1 MTLLRNATLND
12 KAVDITIVGG
22 LIDSIMPLD
31 TRPRQPQAA
40 ATPSNLEGEPD
51 CDRGS
56 NSSPMREVSSGD
68 HEGDEA
74 KSPRSRQLLSS
85 EPSSFFPARA
95 GGVCKEII
103 DCSGLAVFPGL
114 CNMHSHAPMTL
125 FRGLGDD
132 QPLDVWL
139 KKYIWPAEQ
148 KLTDELVYQGTLQA
162 CREMLA
168 SGTTAFNDMYFR
180 LPAMAQAVRDS
191 GIRAMLGLNV
201 FGDGEEIDDILR
213 RGVPLCTPNLDGATG
228 VHGVS
233 GVHGASGV
241 HGGTPL
247 LSIAPHSIY
256 TVTAKGLRRCADACK
271 ELGLPMHIH
280 MSETQKEVD
289 DCLREHG
296 CRPWE
301 YLDKL
306 GILDKLG
313 KNIIAAHCL
322 HLSDDEIRLI
332 GDHGITCVH
341 CPNSNLKLGSGY
353 RFPMLELLD
362 AGARVALGTDGSA
375 SSNNLDMIEVM
386 KTAALLQKGWRGD
399 PTVVPAQQI
408 LSLATLG
415 HTIAP
420 GQPACLFLSTA
431 KSLSDLVYASHGDS
445 VALTLVDG
453 KIVYRKEW

>member
-1 MTLLRNATLND
+1 MTIADALLD
-12 KAVDITIVGG
+12 GKAVDIVTNGHLIESVTPHSPCAYDIDAHG
-22 LIDSIMPLD
+22 LS
-31 TRPRQPQAA
+31 
-40 ATPSNLEGEPD
+40 
-51 CDRGS
+51 
-56 NSSPMREVSSGD
+56 
-68 HEGDEA
+68 
-74 KSPRSRQLLSS
+74 
-85 EPSSFFPARA
+85 
-95 GGVCKEII
+95 
-103 DCSGLAVFPGL
+103 VFPGL

-139 KKYIWPAEQ
+139 NKYIWPAEQ

-191 GIRAMLGLNV
+191 GIRARLGLNV
-201 FGDGEEIDDILR
+201 FGDGKELECVNVIMRECVSD
-213 RGVPLCTPNLDGATG
+213 G
-228 VHGVS
+228 VH
-233 GVHGASGV
+233 
-241 HGGTPL
+241 

-256 TVTAKGLRRCADACK
+256 TVSGKGLRRCADACL
-271 ELGLPMHIH
+271 ELGVPMHIH

-301 YLDKL
+301 WLDKL

-313 KNIIAAHCL
+313 ENIIAAHCL
-322 HLSDDEIRLI
+322 HLSEEEIRLI

-362 AGARVALGTDGSA
+362 AGARVVLGTDGSA

-386 KTAALLQKGWRGD
+386 KTAALLQKGWRHD

-431 KSLSDLVYASHGDS
+431 KSLSDLIYASHGDS
-445 VALTLVDG
+445 VAMTMVDG
-453 KIVYRKEW
+453 KIVYKRPSIAVF

>member
-1 MTLLRNATLND
+1 MTIADALLD
-12 KAVDITIVGG
+12 GQSVDIIINDS
-22 LIDSIMPLD
+22 LIESVTPHS
-31 TRPRQPQAA
+31 PCAA
-40 ATPSNLEGEPD
+40 D
-51 CDRGS
+51 
-56 NSSPMREVSSGD
+56 
-68 HEGDEA
+68 
-74 KSPRSRQLLSS
+74 
-85 EPSSFFPARA
+85 
-95 GGVCKEII
+95 I
-103 DCSGLAVFPGL
+103 DAHGLAVFPGL

-139 KKYIWPAEQ
+139 NDYIWPAEQ
-148 KLTDELVYQGTLQA
+148 KLTDKLVYEGTLQA

-191 GIRAMLGLNV
+191 GIRAMLGTTF
-201 FGDGEEIDDILR
+201 FGDAEEME
-213 RGVPLCTPNLDGATG
+213 
-228 VHGVS
+228 S
-233 GVHGASGV
+233 GKWHVESND
-241 HGGTPL
+241 TTIRY
-247 LSIAPHSIY
+247 SIAPHSIY
-256 TVTAKGLRRCADACK
+256 TVSEKGLCRCADACRDF
-271 ELGLPMHIH
+271 GVPMHIH

-313 KNIIAAHCL
+313 ENIIAAHCL
-322 HLSDDEIRLI
+322 HLSDNEIRLI
-332 GDHGITCVH
+332 GDHHITCVH

-353 RFPMLELLD
+353 RFPLLELLD
-362 AGARVALGTDGSA
+362 AGARVTLGTDGSA

-386 KTAALLQKGWRGD
+386 KTSALLQKGWRGD
-399 PTVVPAQQI
+399 PTVVPAEQI
-408 LSLATLG
+408 LRLATLG

-431 KSLSDLVYASHGDS
+431 KNLSDLVYASHGDS
-445 VALTLVDG
+445 VEMTLVDG
-453 KIVYRKEW
+453 KIVYRKG

>member
-1 MTLLRNATLND
+1 MGGETLIINNAILNG
-12 KAVDITIVGG
+12 KAVDITIVDG
-22 LIDSIMPLD
+22 LINDI
-31 TRPRQPQAA
+31 QPHIN
-40 ATPSNLEGEPD
+40 TP
-51 CDRGS
+51 
-56 NSSPMREVSSGD
+56 
-68 HEGDEA
+68 
-74 KSPRSRQLLSS
+74 LLSG
-85 EPSSFFPARA
+85 E
-95 GGVCKEII
+95 GQGVGL
-103 DCSGLAVFPGL
+103 DASGLTIFPGL

-139 KKYIWPAEQ
+139 NDYIWPAEQ
-148 KLTDELVYQGTLQA
+148 KLTDELVYEGTLQA

-168 SGTTAFNDMYFR
+168 SGTTFFNDMYFR

-191 GIRAMLGLNV
+191 GIKARLGFNV
-201 FGDGEEIDDILR
+201 FGDGDDLECVNALMR
-213 RGVPLCTPNLDGATG
+213 DC
-228 VHGVS
+228 VS
-233 GVHGASGV
+233 ADAI
-241 HGGTPL
+241 T

-256 TVTAKGLRRCADACK
+256 TVSEKGLRRCADACAD
-271 ELGLPMHIH
+271 LHLPMHIH

-301 YLDKL
+301 YLDSL
-306 GILDKLG
+306 GILDQLG
-313 KNIIAAHCL
+313 ENIIAAHCL
-322 HLSDDEIRLI
+322 HLSADEIRLI
-332 GDHGITCVH
+332 GDHHITCVH

-399 PTVVPAQQI
+399 PTVVPATQI

-420 GQPACLFLSTA
+420 GQPADLFLA
-431 KSLSDLVYASHGDS
+431 DVKSLSDLVYASHGDS
-445 VALTLVDG
+445 VVMTLVNG
-453 KIVYRKEW
+453 KIVYEKK

>member
-1 MTLLRNATLND
+1 MTIAGALLD
-12 KAVDITIVGG
+12 GKAVDIVTNGHLIESVTPHSPCAFDIDAHG
-22 LIDSIMPLD
+22 LS
-31 TRPRQPQAA
+31 
-40 ATPSNLEGEPD
+40 
-51 CDRGS
+51 
-56 NSSPMREVSSGD
+56 
-68 HEGDEA
+68 
-74 KSPRSRQLLSS
+74 
-85 EPSSFFPARA
+85 
-95 GGVCKEII
+95 
-103 DCSGLAVFPGL
+103 VFPGL

-139 KKYIWPAEQ
+139 NDYIWPAEQ

-201 FGDGEEIDDILR
+201 FGDGEELECVNEIMNEC
-213 RGVPLCTPNLDGATG
+213 VSDGIR
-228 VHGVS
+228 
-233 GVHGASGV
+233 
-241 HGGTPL
+241 
-247 LSIAPHSIY
+247 LSIAPHSVY
-256 TVTAKGLRRCADACK
+256 TVTAKGLRRCADACY
-271 ELGLPMHIH
+271 ELGVPMHIH

-313 KNIIAAHCL
+313 NNIIAAHCL

-362 AGARVALGTDGSA
+362 AGARVTLGTDGSA

-399 PTVVPAQQI
+399 PTVVPAAQI

-431 KSLSDLVYASHGDS
+431 KSLSDLIYASHGDS
-445 VALTLVDG
+445 VAMTMVDG
-453 KIVYRKEW
+453 KVVYKRPSVTVL